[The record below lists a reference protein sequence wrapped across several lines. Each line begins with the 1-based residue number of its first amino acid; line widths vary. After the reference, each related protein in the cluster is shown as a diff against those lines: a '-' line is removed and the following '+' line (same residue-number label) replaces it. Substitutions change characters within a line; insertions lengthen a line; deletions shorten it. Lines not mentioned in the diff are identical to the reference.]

1 MTDDTT
7 GDAEP
12 KPPHLIGYARVSMA
26 DQNPD
31 LQIDALVAAG
41 VDRRD
46 IYYEQSSGANSDRPE
61 LAALMR
67 DVRPGD
73 VVVVWKVDR
82 LSRNTLKLFLLID
95 QLKAKGAGL
104 VIITMPGMDTRS
116 PSGML
121 LFGIV
126 AAIAQFERAMILERT
141 AAGLAAARER
151 GRIGGRREQY
161 SDDDVRA
168 VLHMPDR
175 QAAGK
180 LKMSLT
186 HYKRRAAKLKEGAS
200 RDE

>member
-82 LSRNTLKLFLLID
+82 LSRNTLKRAVIGVWHWFSIKHTDRYLSEVSFRWNRRKQGTDARL
-95 QLKAKGAGL
+95 AGL
-104 VIITMPGMDTRS
+104 FAGNAGR
-116 PSGML
+116 L
-121 LFGIV
+121 RWKELV
-126 AAIAQFERAMILERT
+126 A
-141 AAGLAAARER
+141 
-151 GRIGGRREQY
+151 
-161 SDDDVRA
+161 
-168 VLHMPDR
+168 
-175 QAAGK
+175 
-180 LKMSLT
+180 
-186 HYKRRAAKLKEGAS
+186 
-200 RDE
+200 